1 MAYRLGMKIALFGTG
16 KMGSGMAQ
24 RWLANGDRVQV
35 WNRTPQKAKALEAQ
49 GATAFEDPVAATKSV
64 DVVHIIL
71 SDDTSVDDLLDRIL
85 ERLPKGMLVI
95 DHTTVSPHGTATRAK
110 RCERDGIEFLH
121 APVFMSPQGCRD
133 GAGLM
138 LVCGPAA
145 RVARVQ
151 DHLKAMTGEV
161 WNVGERP
168 DRAAAFKLFGNAMIA
183 TIVGGLSDV
192 YTMAKTVDISASD
205 ARDLFAHFKVTATF
219 DIRGKK
225 MAAGDFSPSFELTM
239 ARKDVG
245 LMLDVA
251 KRGNAELTIL
261 PAIFARMNELIDQGY
276 GDKDLGV
283 LAVDA
288 VSLSSRA

>member
-1 MAYRLGMKIALFGTG
+1 MKIALFGAG

-24 RWLANGDRVQV
+24 RWLANGDTVQV
-35 WNRTPQKAKALEAQ
+35 WNRTHQKARALEAQ
-49 GATAFEDPVAATKSV
+49 GAQAFEDPAAAAKNV
-64 DVVHIIL
+64 DIVHIIL
-71 SDDTSVDDLLDRIL
+71 SDDASVDDLLDRIL

-95 DHTTVSPHGTATRAK
+95 DHTTVSPHGTVARAK
-110 RCERDGIEFLH
+110 RCDRAGVEFLH
-121 APVFMSPQGCRD
+121 APVFMSPQACRD

-138 LVCGPAA
+138 LVSGPKD
-145 RVARVQ
+145 RVERAH

-161 WNVGERP
+161 WNVGEAAN
-168 DRAAAFKLFGNAMIA
+168 RAAAFKLFGNAMIA
-183 TIVGGLSDV
+183 TIVGGLADV

-205 ARDLFAHFKVTATF
+205 ARELFAHFKVTATL

-245 LMLDVA
+245 LMLDMA
-251 KRGNAELTIL
+251 KRGDSELTIL

-288 VSLSSRA
+288 VSEPATR